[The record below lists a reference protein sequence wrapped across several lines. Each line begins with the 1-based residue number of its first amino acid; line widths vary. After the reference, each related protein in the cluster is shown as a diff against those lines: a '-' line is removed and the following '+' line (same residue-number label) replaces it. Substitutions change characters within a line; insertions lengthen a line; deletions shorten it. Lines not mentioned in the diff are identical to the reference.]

1 MFMDTMSDLAVTYS
15 VIKESKSSH
24 SSIIIMFAVIEQNDL
39 TFSNSHF
46 AADPKPINNP
56 VKKSFI
62 LIRIFSKRK
71 FGKKILFSFC
81 QNDNCEI
88 NLWVKNKNS
97 RMREVLKRFTS
108 QKCSLRM
115 QYMTG

>member
-1 MFMDTMSDLAVTYS
+1 MDPQDTMSDLAVTYS

-62 LIRIFSKRK
+62 LIRIFSK
-71 FGKKILFSFC
+71 KKLSKIFYSLF
-81 QNDNCEI
+81 
-88 NLWVKNKNS
+88 VK
-97 RMREVLKRFTS
+97 
-108 QKCSLRM
+108 
-115 QYMTG
+115 MTIVKLICG

>member
-1 MFMDTMSDLAVTYS
+1 MQKIYFGFLGNKMWIFPTVMDLLDTMSDLAATYS

-46 AADPKPINNP
+46 AAPKPINNP
-56 VKKSFI
+56 VQKSFI
-62 LIRIFSKRK
+62 LIRILIFFSR
-71 FGKKILFSFC
+71 FC
-81 QNDNCEI
+81 HNDNCEF

-97 RMREVLKRFTS
+97 RMKI
-108 QKCSLRM
+108 
-115 QYMTG
+115 GD

>member
-1 MFMDTMSDLAVTYS
+1 MFMNPQDTMPDLAVTYS

-62 LIRIFSKRK
+62 LIRIFSKKKNLSKK
-71 FGKKILFSFC
+71 FYSLF
-81 QNDNCEI
+81 
-88 NLWVKNKNS
+88 VKRTIVK
-97 RMREVLKRFTS
+97 LI
-108 QKCSLRM
+108 C
-115 QYMTG
+115 G

>member
-62 LIRIFSKRK
+62 LIRFFFQKK
-71 FGKKILFSFC
+71 FCQKNFILFLS
-81 QNDNCEI
+81 
-88 NLWVKNKNS
+88 K
-97 RMREVLKRFTS
+97 
-108 QKCSLRM
+108 
-115 QYMTG
+115 